1 MYLIDVSEKT
11 KQMLESLRTPYEKDE
26 SLFLRL
32 IAAYQDVILNQG
44 LEVSEC
50 NTMPLIGHSNYLVGR
65 NIGYTLSSKR
75 KPFSWELKNKILSIY
90 RDDLPSQPFDL
101 KDIVEVLRDI
111 YSIYGETFFPL
122 DNNVTDVMNVK
133 IDNQTGLGRMIF
145 RHTKSVSAA
154 QVSSQLGPLLTQYK
168 IFNWNGK
175 GRGIQF
181 QCTPLVVDLDVE
193 KLERLLQE
201 K

>member
-75 KPFSWELKNKILSIY
+75 KPFSWELKNKILS
-90 RDDLPSQPFDL
+90 S
-101 KDIVEVLRDI
+101 
-111 YSIYGETFFPL
+111 
-122 DNNVTDVMNVK
+122 
-133 IDNQTGLGRMIF
+133 
-145 RHTKSVSAA
+145 
-154 QVSSQLGPLLTQYK
+154 
-168 IFNWNGK
+168 
-175 GRGIQF
+175 
-181 QCTPLVVDLDVE
+181 
-193 KLERLLQE
+193 
-201 K
+201 